1 MYYLWFVTCDED
13 LAAVTVD
20 GATEWKNPTGAR
32 ATRGATAARAR
43 AGHPAHPRP
52 SFSSGFLPGAMIPYV
67 RFFAVATAAYALLA
81 VVWAAAS
88 ARSWAD
94 VGPLQHA
101 IAAVIALGL
110 IEQAMWFGDYAHFNR
125 VGHRPAATTLAAV
138 AVGCAR
144 RTLCRGVAL
153 AVAMGTGAVTP
164 SLGAAKGKLAAL
176 CGTYMVAASALGALT
191 SVGQVDDLTGGA
203 RALLGL
209 PVAALDAVCVLWLF
223 SSLSKTLATVAAR
236 RAAAKLDLYRRF
248 TNALAV
254 MVWASIAFTAY
265 ETYAK
270 VTDPFAARW
279 RLEWVHTAFW
289 VALDAAF
296 TAAVALL
303 FRPCPAAAR
312 FAYSEADAE
321 SGYSTLEKG
330 GSGIAALGGGK
341 APLPALEVD
350 GGGKR
355 E

>member
-1 MYYLWFVTCDED
+1 
-13 LAAVTVD
+13 
-20 GATEWKNPTGAR
+20 
-32 ATRGATAARAR
+32 
-43 AGHPAHPRP
+43 
-52 SFSSGFLPGAMIPYV
+52 MIPYV

-81 VVWAAAS
+81 VVWAALS
-88 ARSWAD
+88 ANSWAD

-110 IEQAMWFGDYAHFNR
+110 TEQAIWFADYAHFNHA
-125 VGHRPAATTLAAV
+125 GSRPAATTLAAV
-138 AVGCAR
+138 VVGCAR

-176 CGTYMVAASALGALT
+176 CGTYMVAATALGSLT
-191 SVGQVDDLTGGA
+191 AVGQVDDLTGGA

-209 PVAALDAVCVLWLF
+209 PVAALDAVCVLWMF

-254 MVWASIAFTAY
+254 MVWSSIAFIAY

-279 RLEWVHTAFW
+279 RADWVHGAFW
-289 VALDAAF
+289 VCLDFAF
-296 TAAVALL
+296 TVAVAFL

-312 FAYSEADAE
+312 FAYSDADAE
-321 SGYSTLEKG
+321 SEYSALEKG
-330 GSGIAALGGGK
+330 GSGGIAALTGGK
-341 APLPALEVD
+341 TPLPVD
-350 GGGKR
+350 AHGGDGKR